1 MVSIYLDL
9 KEEELWEVH
18 KLHSAKIKR
27 ELFLQE
33 LLIKENFLSVIGQQ
47 DQPIRLVA
55 KMTPLLPI
63 GINKD
68 AIDQLLLLTCS
79 LLMSL

>member
-1 MVSIYLDL
+1 
-9 KEEELWEVH
+9 
-18 KLHSAKIKR
+18 
-27 ELFLQE
+27 
-33 LLIKENFLSVIGQQ
+33 VIGQQ

-79 LLMSL
+79 LPMSL